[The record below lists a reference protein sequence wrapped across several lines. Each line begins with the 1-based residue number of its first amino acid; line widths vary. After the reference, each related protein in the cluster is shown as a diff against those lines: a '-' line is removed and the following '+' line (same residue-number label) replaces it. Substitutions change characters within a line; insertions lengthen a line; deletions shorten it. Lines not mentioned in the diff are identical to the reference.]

1 MFEYLSWL
9 AKEYGSCH
17 TPDFPWLWTFPSLA
31 NALNCFKPVR
41 FLAFPVF
48 LAMKSVFHVSPV
60 SLLASRI
67 LYSLQSHSL
76 LQFSSSTPS
85 NSTQSL
91 PSRRNTIG
99 HVPPAIDNYR
109 PKQLCITRENGHK
122 DLNAA
127 SLGLKYKTYLF

>member
-1 MFEYLSWL
+1 MAL
-9 AKEYGSCH
+9 
-17 TPDFPWLWTFPSLA
+17 DFSKSSQCSELLQT
-31 NALNCFKPVR
+31 CTVR
-41 FLAFPVF
+41 FVAFPIF
-48 LAMKSVFHVSPV
+48 LVMKSVFDVSPV

-91 PSRRNTIG
+91 PSRRNRIG
-99 HVPPAIDNYR
+99 QVPPAIDNYR

-122 DLNAA
+122 DLDAA
-127 SLGLKYKTYLF
+127 LPGLKYKNIPLLVDKAQETSILNECNA